1 MESEVRSVLRGGEF
15 WSPDGSDV
23 DNDSMVS
30 RSCALLKMLSRIPSS
45 GRHLIPPLSAETV
58 AAAAFLRYRAE
69 EENAAARKSMTF
81 ADFRRECRLEHVAL
95 DGAKSKKAVSALHG
109 MLKSLV
115 GKLPYVGAEKAKPMN
130 LVASLYYLKDV
141 LQHEEGL
148 IYDLQRVEE
157 KSSEEECDTVG
168 EEEEEEIL
176 GDTSL
181 DDVDSYIRSPEEVK
195 ALKPLYEKLYDEK
208 S

>member
-1 MESEVRSVLRGGEF
+1 MESEVRLVLRGGEF

-45 GRHLIPPLSAETV
+45 GRHLVPPLSAETV

-95 DGAKSKKAVSALHG
+95 DGAKSKKAVSAFHG

-130 LVASLYYLKDV
+130 LVASLHYLKDV

-148 IYDLQRVEE
+148 IYDLQQVEE
-157 KSSEEECDTVG
+157 KNSEEECDN
-168 EEEEEEIL
+168 EEGEIL